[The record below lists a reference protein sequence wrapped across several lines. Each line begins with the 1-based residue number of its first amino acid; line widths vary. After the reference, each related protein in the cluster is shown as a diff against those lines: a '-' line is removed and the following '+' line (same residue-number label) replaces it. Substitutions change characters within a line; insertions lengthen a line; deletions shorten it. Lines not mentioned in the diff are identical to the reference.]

1 MIRVFYAN
9 DPLAADQG
17 GGAEHFRGIFRAL
30 GRSDLDWQLIGAR
43 LQDERRHPQVDYIST
58 SSHFGRWYL
67 ALWLWFWRNRHRIA
81 PGDVLHFH
89 RNYAA
94 WPAFLFTRGRARIVI
109 TYHNVSGRV
118 LGGKLGPLAW
128 PLRLVMKSLERRAV
142 ARADRLVCVSELDR
156 GVLARE
162 VAPAPF
168 AGATVLPAG
177 VDAATLLH
185 RSSTPPNSASMPHLL
200 FLGRIEHQKNPELA
214 VEVLERLVARD
225 DRGWTLTIAGDGGG
239 ARALDRRIAASPVR
253 DRIVRVG
260 LVPHDQVAE
269 LIDAHGIMLVTSRYE
284 ASPTVVKEAL
294 LRQRPV
300 VTTMVGDVAR
310 WIEPGNGSIR
320 RQDAGDL
327 ADGVR
332 TMADLVTAGGWRAG
346 DRLGPDAELRLMD
359 PLIELYRSL
368 HAPA

>member
-30 GRSDLDWQLIGAR
+30 GRSGLDWRLVGAR
-43 LQDERRHPQVDYIST
+43 LQDERRHPHVEYISAT
-58 SSHFGRWYL
+58 SHFGRWYL
-67 ALWLWFWRNRHRIA
+67 ALWLWFWRHRHEIA
-81 PGDVLHFH
+81 DGDVLHFH

-94 WPAFLFTRGRARIVI
+94 WPAFLFARGRARIVI

-118 LGGKLGPLAW
+118 LAGRLGAAAW
-128 PLRLVMKSLERRAV
+128 PLRCLMKLLERRAV

-162 VAPAPF
+162 VAPGPF
-168 AGATVLPAG
+168 ARATVLAAG
-177 VDAATLLH
+177 IDATMLLR
-185 RSSTPPNSASMPHLL
+185 RSSTPPDGAAMTRLL
-200 FLGRIEHQKNPELA
+200 FLGRLEHQKNPELA
-214 VEVLERLVARD
+214 VEVLERLVAGD
-225 DRGWTLTIAGDGGG
+225 DRGWTLTIAGDGGA
-239 ARALDRRIAASPVR
+239 ARALDRRIAASPAR

-269 LIDAHGIMLVTSRYE
+269 LIDAHGILLATSRYE

-300 VTTMVGDVAR
+300 VTTRAGDVAR
-310 WIEPGNGSIR
+310 WIEPCNGTMR
-320 RQDAGDL
+320 RHDAADL
-327 ADGVR
+327 ADGVLA
-332 TMADLVTAGGWRAG
+332 MAELVAAGGWRAG

-368 HAPA
+368 HSPA